1 MRGPQS
7 ISPRISTVKL
17 EEGMLVSNEPGV
29 YREGSHGIRIENLLL
44 VAGDIE
50 TEFGEFLRFEP
61 VTLCP
66 IDLAAVEPDLLDEEE
81 KKWLNQYHE
90 RVYNTLG
97 PLLDEKERLWLKD
110 KTRAI

>member
-1 MRGPQS
+1 M
-7 ISPRISTVKL
+7 
-17 EEGMLVSNEPGV
+17 
-29 YREGSHGIRIENLLL
+29 

-81 KKWLNQYHE
+81 KRWLNQYHE
-90 RVYNTLG
+90 RVYDTLS

-110 KTRAI
+110 KTKAI

>member
-1 MRGPQS
+1 
-7 ISPRISTVKL
+7 
-17 EEGMLVSNEPGV
+17 
-29 YREGSHGIRIENLLL
+29 
-44 VAGDIE
+44 
-50 TEFGEFLRFEP
+50 
-61 VTLCP
+61 
-66 IDLAAVEPDLLDEEE
+66 LAAVEPDLLDEEE